1 MKIFKMF
8 KMGQTEMFLSNFIV
22 NNSKACIVFFA
33 TLMIG
38 LMIGLTFLEKDFSH
52 EMWFRK
58 SDPFLIKFKEFKKT
72 FGSDDMAI
80 MAVYAKKGV
89 FNPETVKLVNE
100 LTDKMWQVPKIMR
113 VESLANFK
121 WVRAIGDEIII
132 SDFLPADL
140 TPDEIEKRQKVASA
154 MEPIKQ
160 YIISNDLKT
169 FVIYAWPE
177 PHFDQKPEYGPT
189 VTAMEDMIKQYKDH
203 PDYEFHIAGTVA
215 MGDGLNTITM
225 SDLKLIVPL
234 LLITIAIM
242 LVIIFRSFLGVIM
255 PIGLIFTTIGSTLGF
270 AGWAGIKLNV
280 TTAMIPNI
288 LMAVCL
294 ADSIHMILTFIHYRQ
309 DGCAPRQA
317 LLNALL
323 KNIKATIL
331 TSVTTAVGFY
341 SLMYTELL
349 PIRDMGLLAGSGTLL
364 AWFYTLLF
372 ICPLLLYLPF
382 KIPQKRQ
389 QFKLKFLGEIFNP
402 KRATR
407 LINKNKVGIIVFCF
421 GLTIVSTYLGF
432 NNEVNSSTID
442 SFRDSVPIKKAY
454 TFMREHIGGSYGV
467 EIVFDSGKDD
477 GIKDPVFLNK
487 VDAFQKWLKESKYI
501 TKASSIVDVIKDV
514 NKALNANDDQ
524 FYKIPDKANAVAE
537 QIMLYSMGLPS
548 GVGLNHWSSLD
559 NRYMRVM
566 VVWTLIGSKAS
577 IQEINRIQANFE
589 RFGLTGHVAGTTA
602 LVAGMD
608 GYIVSTFVSSMLMA
622 ILLVS
627 ILMAIFF
634 KSIKLGILS
643 MIPNVMPPLIGAG
656 FMTLAGI
663 HIDVGTI
670 LITSVC
676 LGIAVDDTIYFLANY
691 NRLTRSGISSYDA
704 VFDIFQNTGSALIW
718 TTVTLVVGFGCFLFG
733 SFIPNVHFGVMTAII
748 LGFALILDL
757 VLTPAILLLKDNRK
771 K

>member
-1 MKIFKMF
+1 MKLFKIFKMDSS
-8 KMGQTEMFLSNFIV
+8 KAFLSNFIV
-22 NNSKACIVFFA
+22 NNSKTCLFVMTTIMVVLI
-33 TLMIG
+33 TG
-38 LMIGLTFLEKDFSH
+38 LNFLEKDFSH

-58 SDPFLIKFKEFKKT
+58 SDPYLTRFKEFKKT

-80 MAVYAKKGV
+80 MAVYAKKGI
-89 FNPETVKLVNE
+89 FNPETVALVNE

-113 VESLANFK
+113 VESLANYK

-132 SDFLPADL
+132 NDFLPNDL
-140 TPDEIEKRQKVASA
+140 TSDDILERQKIAA
-154 MEPIKQ
+154 TMDPIKQ

-189 VTAMEDMIKQYKDH
+189 VLAMEEIVKKYQNN
-203 PDYEFHIAGTVA
+203 PDYEFHIAGTVV
-215 MGDGLNTITM
+215 MGDGLNTVTM
-225 SDLKLIVPL
+225 SDLKLIIPL

-242 LVIIFRSFLGVIM
+242 LVIIFKSFWGVIM
-255 PIGLIFTTIGSTLGF
+255 PIGLVFTTIGSTLGY
-270 AGWAGIKLNV
+270 AGWANIKLNV

-294 ADSIHMILTFIHYRQ
+294 ADSIHLILSFVHFRQ
-309 DGCAPRQA
+309 EGLAIKEA
-317 LLNALL
+317 LFNAIK
-323 KNIKATIL
+323 KNIQATIL

-364 AWFYTLLF
+364 AWVYTLFF
-372 ICPLLLYLPF
+372 ICPMLLYVPF
-382 KIPQKRQ
+382 KIPPKRE
-389 QFKLKFLGEIFNP
+389 QFKLKILGNIFNP
-402 KRATR
+402 EKATYV
-407 LINKNKVGIIVFCF
+407 INKYKVIIILFCF
-421 GLTIVSTYLGF
+421 GLTIACTYLGF

-442 SFRDSVPIKKAY
+442 SFKDTVPIKKAY
-454 TFMREHIGGSYGV
+454 KFMREHIGGSYGV
-467 EIVFDSGKDD
+467 EVVFDSGKDD
-477 GIKDPVFLNK
+477 GIKDPAFLNK
-487 VDAFQKWLKESKYI
+487 VDAFEKWLKESKHI

-514 NKALNANDDQ
+514 NKALNANKDEY
-524 FYKIPDKANAVAE
+524 YKIPDNSNAVAE

-566 VVWTLIGSKAS
+566 VVWTLVGSKAS
-577 IQEINRIQANFE
+577 LREIQRIQDNFA
-589 RFGLTGHVAGTTA
+589 RFGLNGHVAGTTA

-608 GYIVSTFVSSMLMA
+608 GYIVSTFVSSMLTA

-634 KSIKLGILS
+634 RSIKLGVLS

-691 NRLTRSGISSYDA
+691 NRLTRSGVTSYNA
-704 VFDIFQNTGSALIW
+704 VLDIFKNTGNALIW
-718 TTVTLVVGFGCFLFG
+718 TTVILVVGFGCFLFG
-733 SFIPNVHFGVMTAII
+733 SFIPNVHFGIMTAII
-748 LGFALILDL
+748 LGVALILDL
-757 VLTPAILLLKDNRK
+757 VLLPAILLYKDNR
-771 K
+771 